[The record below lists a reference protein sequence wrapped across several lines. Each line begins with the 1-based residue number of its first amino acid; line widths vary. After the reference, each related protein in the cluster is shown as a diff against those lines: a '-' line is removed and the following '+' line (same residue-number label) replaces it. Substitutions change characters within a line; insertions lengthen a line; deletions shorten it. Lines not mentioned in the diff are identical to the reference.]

1 MGIGRNRANSRG
13 GGTALLNVH
22 NVSVRRDLYGLY
34 WNYYLSATL
43 GIAGFCLLSMTL
55 RKNKFLEYMGRNSL
69 VILLFHK
76 FPILIFQDLIP
87 QTGKYLDE
95 TVSLQGSIIAVAVL
109 IISLLFCLII
119 GRFIDKYIPWF
130 VGKGS
135 AKRR

>member
-1 MGIGRNRANSRG
+1 M
-13 GGTALLNVH
+13 
-22 NVSVRRDLYGLY
+22 
-34 WNYYLSATL
+34 
-43 GIAGFCLLSMTL
+43 SMTL

-69 VILLFHK
+69 LILLFHK